1 MVHDLMGWEFDL
13 GFSDYGE
20 KWREE
25 RRMFSKE
32 FTEKTIK
39 QFRPLQ
45 TKAINQLIRELT
57 KTPERWSHHVHQSVI
72 NHHPHFELI
81 ADRSGA
87 MFIVRLQRCLWTLV
101 MESIFFQN
109 TIPGLTRRM

>member
-72 NHHPHFELI
+72 YH
-81 ADRSGA
+81 
-87 MFIVRLQRCLWTLV
+87 
-101 MESIFFQN
+101 
-109 TIPGLTRRM
+109 